1 MSSNLTL
8 MEPTMSELKK
18 ADCISMERVQNQ
30 LGVVRNTLNAYLNA
44 LGIQKHK
51 FPFDRKVY
59 ITQRD
64 FERLNLFIE
73 ESKGE

>member
-1 MSSNLTL
+1 
-8 MEPTMSELKK
+8 MSELKK